1 MAIIKDTS
9 PSRYRKYLLTVNN
22 PTENGVTDSS
32 ITKAVEKIKTKYI
45 AFCYE
50 TGSQGTYHVH
60 IYFYFYNAV
69 NFSTI
74 KSLFPTAHIDK
85 VNGTSA
91 QVKDYILKSAPEY
104 KKNTDGSYEYKDST
118 GKIHSGI
125 NHSDTFQEFGECPC
139 DQQGRRKDLQ
149 YMYSLVKEGYSD
161 AEILELC
168 PNTAIKHIDKINKL
182 RHSYLTDK
190 FRGTR
195 RLNLKVHYI
204 TGKTGK
210 GKSRDI
216 LDVHGDENVYRVT
229 DYLHPFDSYQCQEV
243 IVFEEF
249 RSSIRLQDMLNY
261 LDIYP
266 VILPAR
272 YSPKVGCFTEIYV
285 VSNWTFEMQ
294 YSELQKDYEQRSS
307 YEAWIRR
314 FNGVVKEYTDTG
326 IITYPT
332 LQDYL
337 NRKTDFKPV
346 SEDIIV
352 PFDNSEQEKM
362 PFDD

>member
-1 MAIIKDTS
+1 MAITKETKNTRS
-9 PSRYRKYLLTVNN
+9 RKYLLTINN
-22 PTENGVTDSS
+22 PAEKEVTDETIVNS
-32 ITKAVEKIKTKYI
+32 VEKIKTKYL

-60 IYFYFYNAV
+60 IYFYFENAV
-69 NFSTI
+69 NFNTM
-74 KSLFPTAHIDK
+74 KKLFPTARIDTVK
-85 VNGTSA
+85 ASSQ
-91 QVKDYILKSAPEY
+91 QVKNYLLKSAKEH
-104 KKNTDGSYEYKDST
+104 KKNEDGSYEYKDNT
-118 GKIHSGI
+118 GKLHSGI
-125 NHSDTFQEFGECPC
+125 NHSETFKEFGECPTEV
-139 DQQGRRKDLQ
+139 QGKRNDLE
-149 YMYSLVKEGYSD
+149 YMYNLVKDGYSD

-168 PNTAIKHIDKINKL
+168 PHTAIKHIDKINKL

-204 TGKTGK
+204 TGATGT

-216 LDVHGDENVYRVT
+216 LDIHGDENVYRVT
-229 DYLHPFDSYQCQEV
+229 DYQHPFDSYQCQDV

-266 VILPAR
+266 VTLPAR
-272 YSPKVGCFTEIYV
+272 YSPKVACFSEIYV

-294 YSELQKDYEQRSS
+294 YSELQKDPEQKSS
-307 YEAWIRR
+307 YKAWIRR
-314 FNGVVKEYTDTG
+314 FNGVVKEYTKSG

-332 LQDYL
+332 IQDYL
-337 NRKTDFKPV
+337 KRNEEFRPVTD
-346 SEDIIV
+346 ED
-352 PFDNSEQEKM
+352 EM
-362 PFDD
+362 PFD